1 VLFRSRD
8 DHRGDRH
15 AEQGAPEPRQLGA
28 LFGVPITA
36 VIVAMVSFYRLTLE
50 ERRQRLRGLQ
60 PVGGHAAGVGHEADE
75 LGSDLVAATVAPG
88 STPTA

>member
-1 VLFRSRD
+1 MHPLLGVAAVLV
-8 DHRGDRH
+8 
-15 AEQGAPEPRQLGA
+15 GAKLAGLWGA